1 MGDIMS
7 NLVELATADGRFN
20 TLVSALQAANLAD
33 TLSGLGGPF
42 TLFAPTDEAFAGL
55 ADGALDK
62 LMTDIPALT
71 SVLTYHVVS
80 GSHDAADV
88 LSHPHIRTIQGAD
101 LNITTVGHK
110 HYVNDA
116 QLVQTDIAADNG
128 VLHAIDAVLLPPSS
142 TAT

>member
-1 MGDIMS
+1 MS

-55 ADGALDK
+55 AEGTLDG
-62 LMTDIPALT
+62 LMTNIPGLT
-71 SVLTYHVVS
+71 SVLTYHVAA
-80 GSHDAADV
+80 GKHLAADI
-88 LSHPHIRTIQGAD
+88 LSHEHVRTIQGTD
-101 LNITTVGHK
+101 LTITTVSSK

-116 QLVQTDIAADNG
+116 WIAEADKVADNG
-128 VLHAIDAVLLPPSS
+128 VLHVIDAVLLPPQP
-142 TAT
+142 AV

>member
-1 MGDIMS
+1 MA
-7 NLVELATADGRFN
+7 NLVELATADGRLN

-55 ADGALDK
+55 AEGTLDK
-62 LMTDIPALT
+62 LMTDIPGLT

-80 GSHDAADV
+80 GSHPAADV
-88 LSHPHIRTIQGAD
+88 LSHPHLRTIQGTD
-101 LNITTVGHK
+101 LTITAVGHK

-116 QLVQTDIAADNG
+116 QIVEADKTADNG
-128 VLHAIDAVLLPPSS
+128 VLHVIDAVLLPPAP
-142 TAT
+142 TAS

>member
-1 MGDIMS
+1 MS

-55 ADGALDK
+55 AEGTLDG
-62 LMTDIPALT
+62 LMTNLPGLT
-71 SVLTYHVVS
+71 SVLTYHVLA
-80 GSHDAADV
+80 GKHLEADI
-88 LSHPHIRTIQGAD
+88 LSHPHVRTIQGTD
-101 LNITTVGHK
+101 LTITTVSGK

-116 QLVQTDIAADNG
+116 WIAHPDIEADNG
-128 VLHAIDAVLLPPSS
+128 VLHVIDAVLLPPQSAS
-142 TAT
+142 